1 MASSTL
7 RKLLSSSGIE
17 ALEKLLSE
25 LDPTIYLQDSSHQ
38 IIFGFADQQALD
50 GCEPAPIYY
59 ENQLAG
65 WLGSRLG
72 PEVQERIVAFLEY
85 WLATESEKRHL
96 AAEVLDN
103 YRELNLFYR
112 FSEKLAT
119 SLEEHVIAQTALD
132 EIGPLIK
139 ATTGF
144 VALDKNNSGLNTVAR
159 YGISCND
166 EYWLENGDE
175 LIYRVLHTGIAEL
188 AAQLVATLD
197 ENAEQARQIS
207 LLCAP
212 LKTDKRM
219 LGIVFMASEGAH
231 QFTAGDLKLVT
242 AVALQTA
249 PAIEIALLHQL
260 ELEKARLE
268 RDLHTAR
275 RVQAGLLPQSMPVLE
290 GWNIA
295 AHWQPARMV
304 SGDLYDFL
312 HFRDGKI
319 GIVIAD
325 VTDKGVPAA
334 LIMANTRSVLR
345 AVVQIANRSQLQ
357 SPGKLLGKVN
367 RILNAE
373 MPLGMF
379 VTCLLAVVD
388 PTTGRV
394 SFANAGHNLPYHRTP
409 QKVHELR
416 AVGVPLGIFRNSTY
430 EDHEFTMLPGESLLL
445 YSDGLPEAHNT
456 SGEMFDYARLEALL
470 AYPPDQ
476 PPLNGAALLESLMD
490 QLASFTGPDWE
501 QEDDVTMVTLARAP
515 SGT

>member
-1 MASSTL
+1 M
-7 RKLLSSSGIE
+7 
-17 ALEKLLSE
+17 
-25 LDPTIYLQDSSHQ
+25 
-38 IIFGFADQQALD
+38 
-50 GCEPAPIYY
+50 
-59 ENQLAG
+59 
-65 WLGSRLG
+65 
-72 PEVQERIVAFLEY
+72 
-85 WLATESEKRHL
+85 
-96 AAEVLDN
+96 
-103 YRELNLFYR
+103 
-112 FSEKLAT
+112 
-119 SLEEHVIAQTALD
+119 
-132 EIGPLIK
+132 
-139 ATTGF
+139 
-144 VALDKNNSGLNTVAR
+144 
-159 YGISCND
+159 
-166 EYWLENGDE
+166 
-175 LIYRVLHTGIAEL
+175 AEL
-188 AAQLVATLD
+188 ASQLVANLD
-197 ENAEQARQIS
+197 ESASSARQIS

-212 LKTDKRM
+212 KTDKRM
-219 LGIVFMASEGAH
+219 LGIVFMASEAAH

-345 AVVQIANRSQLQ
+345 AVVQVANRSQLQ

-379 VTCLLAVVD
+379 VTCLLAVLD
-388 PTTGRV
+388 PATGHV
-394 SFANAGHNLPYHRTP
+394 SFANAWA
-409 QKVHELR
+409 Q
-416 AVGVPLGIFRNSTY
+416 F
-430 EDHEFTMLPGESLLL
+430 
-445 YSDGLPEAHNT
+445 
-456 SGEMFDYARLEALL
+456 ARSPHTEKSMSC
-470 AYPPDQ
+470 
-476 PPLNGAALLESLMD
+476 E
-490 QLASFTGPDWE
+490 
-501 QEDDVTMVTLARAP
+501 R
-515 SGT
+515 